1 LTDQIIPL
9 YLTAREYNGH
19 VQLLAADYEPKWIAK
34 YRAVLGAL
42 SVYPVVDPD
51 ADDAVR
57 CFASAYSTPRTSVT
71 PVSRQRR
78 SSGKKRPRLI
88 MVLRRNSRSLTN
100 EAEALEAL
108 TGLGFEVIAAGS
120 EFFSDMDRVAETVN
134 SCDVL
139 AGVHGA
145 GLTNMVFLPHNA
157 TVVQIIPYGKM
168 TYPCRHTYGDPVAPM
183 GLRYVEYEA
192 TAEETTLKDKY
203 PKDHV
208 VFTDPDNIHR
218 QGFDEVWDLFI
229 NGQDIILDINRF
241 REAMR
246 QVPVHYDRVE
256 SRVLWIKVCNFFF
269 SRKAH
274 FGCLHFVLVSGQLYY
289 LPPFTALR
297 RNIDCGAS

>member
-1 LTDQIIPL
+1 
-9 YLTAREYNGH
+9 
-19 VQLLAADYEPKWIAK
+19 
-34 YRAVLGAL
+34 
-42 SVYPVVDPD
+42 
-51 ADDAVR
+51 
-57 CFASAYSTPRTSVT
+57 VT

-157 TVVQIIPYGKM
+157 TVVQITPYGKM

-192 TAEETTLKDKY
+192 TAEETTLRDKY

-208 VFTDPDNIHR
+208 VFTDPDSIHR

-269 SRKAH
+269 LKKIAFWVFAFCSSI
-274 FGCLHFVLVSGQLYY
+274 GPIIL
-289 LPPFTALR
+289 FTAFY
-297 RNIDCGAS
+297 CTKKKH